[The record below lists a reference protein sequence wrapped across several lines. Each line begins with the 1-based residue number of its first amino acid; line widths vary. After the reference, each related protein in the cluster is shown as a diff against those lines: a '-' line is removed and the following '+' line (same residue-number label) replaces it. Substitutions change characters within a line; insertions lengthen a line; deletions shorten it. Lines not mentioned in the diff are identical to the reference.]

1 MIVARPST
9 TITAAAMYPRIGW
22 GIGRPPRRA
31 RSTLCQR
38 RRASRCHHAGQDER
52 DPDQLPRPEDAPG
65 WKDPFGG
72 HAGDHQGQPSAKPRQ
87 IGPLIGEFGLGIGPA
102 PSRTTA
108 ILPLR
113 PCPRDSSYQG
123 ATDLPLLEGQYLPSY
138 LTLRGRDFSCRKQP
152 FWGLTLLWDGV
163 GSYPRAQRCIEEDVM
178 TVQPGGQQPGGQ
190 QPDGRNLSGGAIA
203 SLTGVGVLLIFI
215 FQNTDRVRFQF
226 LFWTFTWPL
235 WWYTIMTALFG
246 ALVWFGLG
254 VMRRH
259 RRRVE
264 RRAAR

>member
-1 MIVARPST
+1 MALIPAGRPLTGYLHRYPKEAPSHEVPGPALNRRIRSPTQQLARFVRIPPRSRGRAASRLGQIPGAARSRSPQPPRLLNSRRSWRGPVQPNRRPASPVASPLPLLCGYGTVVQPASARSSSMIVARPST

-138 LTLRGRDFSCRKQP
+138 LTLRGRDF
-152 FWGLTLLWDGV
+152 
-163 GSYPRAQRCIEEDVM
+163 
-178 TVQPGGQQPGGQ
+178 
-190 QPDGRNLSGGAIA
+190 
-203 SLTGVGVLLIFI
+203 
-215 FQNTDRVRFQF
+215 
-226 LFWTFTWPL
+226 
-235 WWYTIMTALFG
+235 
-246 ALVWFGLG
+246 
-254 VMRRH
+254 
-259 RRRVE
+259 
-264 RRAAR
+264 